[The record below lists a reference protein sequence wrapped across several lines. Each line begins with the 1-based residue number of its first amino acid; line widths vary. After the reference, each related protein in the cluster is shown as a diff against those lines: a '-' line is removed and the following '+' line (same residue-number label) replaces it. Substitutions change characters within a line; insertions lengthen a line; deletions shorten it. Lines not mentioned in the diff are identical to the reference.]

1 MSYIQEPSRPRP
13 SGSQTPAP
21 SAVEESLLSA
31 TSQQVA
37 VTTTSTATEG
47 NERRSGDEEEEDSFG
62 LELLHEPAIRPA
74 NPVQI
79 IFVHGLGGSKRGTW
93 THPQTRG
100 FWPAWLKEH
109 PGLDKVRIATFGYNS
124 AVNPMGPNTNLSI
137 PIFATQLL
145 DDMTQ
150 LNDTHGPVRLVV
162 QRH

>member
-1 MSYIQEPSRPRP
+1 VVAVSLQP

-47 NERRSGDEEEEDSFG
+47 NERRSGGEEEDPFG

-93 THPQTRG
+93 THAKTRG

-109 PGLDKVRIATFGYNS
+109 PGLDKVRVATFGYNS
-124 AVNPMGPNTNLSI
+124 AVNPLAPNTNLSI
-137 PIFATQLL
+137 PIIARQLL
-145 DDMTQ
+145 ENMKQ
-150 LNDTHGPVRLVV
+150 LNDTRGSVRLVD
-162 QRH
+162 QRR